1 MNRVLDFVQ
10 RNRKFYLVLGAV
22 LALNILF
29 FLFAG
34 SRELALY
41 NDSAQVLQETSVQ
54 VRNARRRSA
63 DVRKIASNVVEA
75 KKRIRRF
82 FGSELS
88 RGGNVF
94 SVRTGRIHE
103 ILTTNHMN
111 FQHVS
116 YDRKPELKN
125 MLNRIVMHV
134 PVKAGYEDFHR
145 LIRDLEK
152 LPFPVFI
159 DRVSISSV
167 TGGEI
172 SATVDIVTF
181 YKEKTS

>member
-10 RNRKFYLVLGAV
+10 RNRKFYLVLGVV
-22 LALNILF
+22 LVLNILF
-29 FLFAG
+29 FILAG

-41 NDSAQVLQETSVQ
+41 NDSAKVLQDTSVQ
-54 VRNARRRSA
+54 VRAARRRSSEA
-63 DVRKIASNVVEA
+63 EKITSNVMEA
-75 KKRIRRF
+75 QKRIHRF
-82 FGSELS
+82 FDSELS
-88 RGGNVF
+88 RGGDPFVTL
-94 SVRTGRIHE
+94 TGRIYD

-116 YDRKPELKN
+116 YDRKPELKGV
-125 MLNRIVMHV
+125 LNRIVIHV
-134 PVKAGYEDFHR
+134 PVKAGYEDFQR

-152 LPFPVFI
+152 ISFPVFI
-159 DRVSISSV
+159 DGVSISSV

-181 YKEKTS
+181 YGEEKP